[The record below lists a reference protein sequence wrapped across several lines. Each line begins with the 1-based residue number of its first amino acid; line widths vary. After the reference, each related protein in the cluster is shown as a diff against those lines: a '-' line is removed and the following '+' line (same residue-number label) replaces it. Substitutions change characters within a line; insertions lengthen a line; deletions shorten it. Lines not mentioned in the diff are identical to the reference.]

1 MPKKNITP
9 IFTDNADLQTSLAK
23 KYETESAK
31 YKEALDF
38 SLLPVLSEL
47 RGTSGQGFKVTVA
60 NAVIEPSEETKQT
73 DGYMS
78 PFVYKTIKVA
88 SSGDRQDTLRVGM
101 YQDEEYVLTQQVED
115 GSSSS
120 LFNNP
125 KRVDHAIRG
134 WIIVQKENS
143 NQYSYLNFKGR
154 MFFLPFLWNGHDLI
168 YQPLVNFRNDAHQ

>member
-134 WIIVQKENS
+134 WIIDIEDKLGVDINAAMTKAATKREKTVG
-143 NQYSYLNFKGR
+143 KGAPR
-154 MFFLPFLWNGHDLI
+154 PE
-168 YQPLVNFRNDAHQ
+168 RK